1 MAGGRFR
8 EAMSDMAETLRRL
21 FKDPPSHAL
30 DPAIDGPSTGGTPL
44 LEAASRAGDLG
55 FLPPVGDVPVLAP
68 ASVREEGF
76 HWEPRL
82 LEEPGLA
89 SWDAGIQACELPL
102 FRAEGCARLEVPA
115 LPRAPRV
122 RAEAP
127 GSFRTS
133 AFRGLE
139 ALPGPRARQA
149 PCAIAAPRSR
159 RDLETALALPVAFP
173 GEDIPALSKALWMRY
188 TLKLVKET
196 GQNIRNLDVVGLY
209 RIPARGVRQVN
220 HQAATGRLLVSL
232 GSEAQGAPR
241 APFIL
246 ARRKDDDSV
255 VCCYVEDV

>member
-1 MAGGRFR
+1 
-8 EAMSDMAETLRRL
+8 MAETLRRL
-21 FKDPPSHAL
+21 FQDPPSHAL
-30 DPAIDGPSTGGTPL
+30 DPAIARPATGGTAL
-44 LEAASRAGDLG
+44 LGAVPQAGDLAFSPQG
-55 FLPPVGDVPVLAP
+55 GQVPVIDA
-68 ASVREEGF
+68 AVVREEAF
-76 HWEPRL
+76 HWEAKL
-82 LEEPGLA
+82 QEEPGLA
-89 SWDAGIQACELPL
+89 AWDAGIRACELPL
-102 FRAEGCARLEVPA
+102 FRAEGCARLEVPP

-127 GSFRTS
+127 GGFRT
-133 AFRGLE
+133 AALRGLE
-139 ALPGPRARQA
+139 ALAAPRARQA
-149 PCAIAAPRSR
+149 PCGIAAPRAR
-159 RDLETALALPVAFP
+159 RDLETALALPVAFA

-232 GSEAQGAPR
+232 ASEAQGAPR